1 MEKTWSAAG
10 TYAVTLTVAHPG
22 GPAITAYRY
31 VAIENELPAGPVVER
46 RELRTLSFSDWNQ
59 TVHALWTMK
68 SIGMYDHLVY
78 LHQVQQQQLYLHLV
92 VERGEC
98 VVGGADRF
106 FAYDLRLPHS
116 LAFGRAHCET
126 RPIEVQPS
134 CLGIESSS
142 AYSSAACRY
151 EKPSS

>member
-31 VAIENELPAGPVVER
+31 VVIENELPAGPVVER
-46 RELRTLSFSDWNQ
+46 HELRTLSFSDWNQ

-68 SIGMYDHLVY
+68 SNGMYDHLVY
-78 LHQVQQQQLYLHLV
+78 LHQVQQQLYVHLV
-92 VERGEC
+92 VGRGEG
-98 VVGGADRF
+98 VRVSALLGGADPF
-106 FAYDLRLPHS
+106 FAYDFRSPHS
-116 LAFGRAHCET
+116 QASGREHCET

-134 CLGIESSS
+134 CPGIESSS

-151 EKPSS
+151 D